1 MKIVSAMVGAAVL
14 GASLIFATPPKPA
27 KAAQSIEWD
36 EQSRV
41 SKVSCSGLGTFTLD
55 SNQRP
60 TPRELPSLCS
70 CLVKETNQKGWEV
83 ETLNKLSTGEDVGF
97 IMKNGAIARFGQ
109 AVDSCTA
116 DKYYLSV
123 SNSINEVATQD
134 EAVNLTSQRILGL
147 ISAGPIGI
155 VVAPWA
161 YNFFGQNLVAWIV
174 AGVIIGGF
182 IWQLSIVLFV
192 SALSLLSSFFGFD
205 KSGN

>member
-1 MKIVSAMVGAAVL
+1 MKIVSAMVGAAVIST
-14 GASLIFATPPKPA
+14 SLVFATPPKPA

-41 SKVSCSGLGTFTLD
+41 SKISCSGLGTFTLD
-55 SNQRP
+55 TNQRP
-60 TPRELPSLCS
+60 TSRDLPSLCS

-83 ETLNKLSTGEDVGF
+83 ETLNKLSAGKDVGF

-123 SNSINEVATQD
+123 NNPTNEVAAQD
-134 EAVNLTSQRILGL
+134 EAVNLSSQRFLGFL
-147 ISAGPIGI
+147 SAGPIGI

-161 YNFFGQNLVAWIV
+161 YNFFGKNLVAWII

-182 IWQLSIVLFV
+182 TWQLSIILFV
-192 SALSLLSSFFGFD
+192 SALSWLSSFFGSK